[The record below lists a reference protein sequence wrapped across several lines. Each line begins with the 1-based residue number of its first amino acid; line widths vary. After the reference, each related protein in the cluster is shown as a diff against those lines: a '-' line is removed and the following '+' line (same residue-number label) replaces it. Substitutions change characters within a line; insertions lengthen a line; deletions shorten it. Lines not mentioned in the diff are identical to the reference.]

1 MKRPFLLLAAV
12 LAMPA
17 HADIAV
23 SANDGKQVLDDGRQI
38 VPSPLVP
45 DSVSILDFGG
55 GRLRLV
61 ATVAAP
67 ASVIGPPRSVAIT
80 PDEHYAIVTCA
91 RRVRADGKDIEPDD
105 RVSVI
110 DLRTATIVSTIRA
123 GAGASG
129 AC

>member
-1 MKRPFLLLAAV
+1 MKRALILLAA
-12 LAMPA
+12 LGIPA

-45 DSVSILDFGG
+45 DSISILDFGG
-55 GRLRLV
+55 GKLRV
-61 ATVAAP
+61 AATVAAP

-80 PDEHYAIVTCA
+80 PDGAYAIVTCA
-91 RRVRADGKDIEPDD
+91 RRVRTDGKDIEPDD

-110 DLRTATIVSTIRA
+110 DLKAAKIVATVH
-123 GAGASG
+123 
-129 AC
+129 